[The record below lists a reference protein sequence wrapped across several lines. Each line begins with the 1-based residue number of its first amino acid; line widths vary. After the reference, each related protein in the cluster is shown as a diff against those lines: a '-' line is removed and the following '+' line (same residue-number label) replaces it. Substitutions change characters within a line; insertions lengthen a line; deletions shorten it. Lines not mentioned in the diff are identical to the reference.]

1 MASIED
7 FKPYSDFFKSQRQ
20 QRSSRCFDFIN
31 VPSSPTGNSFL
42 RNFKEY
48 LSSEGTPIYG
58 AVAYGSYYCVFDEIG
73 YAINTR
79 DDEVKPH
86 YTLITT
92 AGIHYLDFYGTYS
105 FATWGDKDA
114 KYWLDKHDV
123 QLLAGNANNTNAKK
137 WKAMFRDVNASQN
150 SGGSVSSKSEA
161 TDNISKSL
169 AENAMGNQFFRL
181 TIDGVFHL
189 EGRGVVATGTVES
202 GGIHVGDEV
211 YISGN
216 NKSLYATVTGIEMFR
231 KLLDQAEEGDNCGV
245 LLRGVTE
252 DEVEEGMVMYSTPV
266 LSSTGY
272 SSSSKGKSSSSTTTS
287 SSSKTTTQTTQT
299 TQYHSKPNMS
309 IDKKK
314 IEYVIGIDLGHGE
327 TSAALCAMQ
336 WDELDDRLDAAKDL
350 EMEPNRKVIPS
361 AITITEDG
369 TAKIGTA
376 AFDPNI
382 LKHAKVN
389 VCFKKK
395 PSDINGEAEQLMI
408 RFMKEVYC
416 KIRENNGGMLT
427 DGNHLVYIAT
437 PSGWDKQAQDL
448 YLQMAKEAGIP
459 MGGIT
464 KESRAAFVKAQHDP
478 TANLGRNIERG
489 AIVFDMGSSTLD
501 FTYHN
506 SSLSYMIDNGYDCG
520 ASAVEKSMFAE
531 LEKSNDAIQE
541 FRSKYPDLIDY
552 LLFETRRAK
561 EEIYFDTTRKYKKT
575 INFED
580 FIDDEDLEDERFR
593 LKFESGE
600 LNDFLENNGYISSIR
615 NAMRDYLSNHISG
628 QNIYGVF
635 LTGGA
640 SRMDFIKKLVVECW
654 NVPEDKIFRDQD
666 PSLTISEGVA
676 EVARVDLRTAD
687 LDKDLEP
694 LFRSVTG
701 AGVYD
706 KFVELFGNFLFES
719 VAENVQ
725 SQCIEWRDSS
735 SNLSLNYLNSRI
747 KSGVKAEVA
756 ECSQQVNEG
765 IRIAIEEETKELRDK
780 VDAIVAAYTA
790 QGANVQLPSLTNLE
804 VMKGGT
810 GVDMSGVLKDI
821 SSSIETE
828 SSNWGGMIAGA
839 GIGAAVAMIL
849 GGPLAWIIG
858 GGALIGKWLF
868 GEEETEE
875 QKRQKAMKKELS
887 SDERAAVC
895 NTLSEKWEDITSS
908 IHNSIFSSLRNNKK
922 AKQDVTTAVNKL
934 MEGYKEALAKSRIMV
949 D

>member
-1 MASIED
+1 M
-7 FKPYSDFFKSQRQ
+7 
-20 QRSSRCFDFIN
+20 
-31 VPSSPTGNSFL
+31 
-42 RNFKEY
+42 
-48 LSSEGTPIYG
+48 
-58 AVAYGSYYCVFDEIG
+58 
-73 YAINTR
+73 
-79 DDEVKPH
+79 
-86 YTLITT
+86 
-92 AGIHYLDFYGTYS
+92 
-105 FATWGDKDA
+105 
-114 KYWLDKHDV
+114 
-123 QLLAGNANNTNAKK
+123 
-137 WKAMFRDVNASQN
+137 
-150 SGGSVSSKSEA
+150 
-161 TDNISKSL
+161 
-169 AENAMGNQFFRL
+169 
-181 TIDGVFHL
+181 TIDDVFHI
-189 EGRGVVATGTVES
+189 EGRGPVVTGTIES
-202 GGIHVGDEV
+202 GIVKVGDNV
-211 YISGN
+211 YIRGN
-216 NKSLYATVTGIEMFR
+216 GKSLYAIVSGIEMFR
-231 KLLDQAEEGDNCGV
+231 KLLDQAEEGDNCGI
-245 LLRGVTE
+245 LLSDVDKNE
-252 DEVEEGMVMYSTPV
+252 LESGMVMYSEV
-266 LSSTGY
+266 VSVSSSMSE
-272 SSSSKGKSSSSTTTS
+272 SSSSSQTFKSNKSSNY
-287 SSSKTTTQTTQT
+287 TTQHQSE
-299 TQYHSKPNMS
+299 SKMA

-395 PSDINGEAEQLMI
+395 PADINGKDEQLMI
-408 RFMKEVYC
+408 RFMQEVYR

-427 DGNHLVYIAT
+427 DDNHLVYIAT
-437 PSGWDKQAQDL
+437 PSGWDKEAQNL
-448 YLQMAKEAGIP
+448 YLEMAQKAGIP

-478 TANLGRNIERG
+478 TANLGRNIEKG

-506 SSLSYMIDNGYDCG
+506 SKLNNMVDNGYDCG
-520 ASAVEKSMFAE
+520 ASYIEKSMLAE
-531 LEKSNDAIQE
+531 LEKSNDAIQK
-541 FRSKYPDLIDY
+541 FRCKYPDLIDY

-600 LNDFLENNGYISSIR
+600 LNDFLEKNGYISSIR
-615 NAMRDYLSNHISG
+615 DAMRDYISKYISG

-640 SRMDFIKKLVVECW
+640 SRMDFIKSLVVECW

-694 LFRSVTG
+694 LFHNITG
-701 AGVYD
+701 TAVYN
-706 KFVELFGNFLFES
+706 KFVELFGNFLFEN
-719 VAENVQ
+719 VAQNVEN
-725 SQCIEWRDSS
+725 QCIEWRDSNS
-735 SNLSLNYLNSRI
+735 DLSLNSLNRRI

-756 ECSQQVNEG
+756 ECSQRVNEG
-765 IRIAIEEETKELRDK
+765 IRLAIEEETKELREK

-804 VMKGGT
+804 VMKDGT

-821 SSSIETE
+821 ASSIETE
-828 SSNWGGMIAGA
+828 SSNWGGLIAGA

-849 GGPLAWIIG
+849 GGPLTWIIG
-858 GGALIGKWLF
+858 GGALLGKWLF
-868 GEEETEE
+868 GEEQTEE
-875 QKRQKAMKKELS
+875 QKRKKAMSKELS
-887 SDERAAVC
+887 SEERAAVC
-895 NTLSEKWEDITSS
+895 NTLGEKWEDITSS
-908 IHNSIFSSLRNNKK
+908 IYNSIFNSLRSNTK

-934 MEGYKEALAKSRIMV
+934 MAGYKEALTKSRIMV

>member
-1 MASIED
+1 MASIAD
-7 FKPYSDFFKSQRQ
+7 FKPYSDFLKSQRQ

-42 RNFKEY
+42 RNFKSH
-48 LSSEGTPIYG
+48 LSTEETPIYG
-58 AVAYGSYYCVFDEIG
+58 AVAYGRWSTNIFDQRGYEISF
-73 YAINTR
+73 N
-79 DDEVKPH
+79 DDDVRSF
-86 YTLITT
+86 YTLMTT
-92 AGIHYLDFYGTYS
+92 SGIHHLDYYGNYS
-105 FATWGDKDA
+105 FSSWGEGDA
-114 KYWLDKHDV
+114 KFWLDKHDV
-123 QLLAGNANNTNAKK
+123 QLLAGNANNTNTKK
-137 WKAMFRDVNASQN
+137 WKAMFRDVNASKN
-150 SGGSVSSKSEA
+150 SEGSASSKSQA
-161 TDNISKSL
+161 IGNIITSL
-169 AENAMGNQFFRL
+169 TNNTMGNQSFRL
-181 TIDGVFHL
+181 TIDGVFHI

-202 GGIHVGDEV
+202 GEVHVGDKV

-216 NKSLYATVTGIEMFR
+216 GKSLYATVTGIEMFR

-252 DEVEEGMVMYSTPV
+252 DEVEEGMVMSTTPV
-266 LSSTGY
+266 SSSTGS
-272 SSSSKGKSSSSTTTS
+272 SSSSKGKSSSCSTTTS
-287 SSSKTTTQTTQT
+287 STSKSTNQT

-336 WDELDDRLDAAKDL
+336 WDELDDRLDTAKDL

-361 AITITEDG
+361 AITLTEDG

-395 PSDINGEAEQLMI
+395 PTDINGEAEQLMI
-408 RFMKEVYC
+408 RFMKEVYR

-437 PSGWDKQAQDL
+437 PSGWDKQTQDL
-448 YLQMAKEAGIP
+448 YLEMAKEAGIP

-506 SSLSYMIDNGYDCG
+506 SSLSNMIDNGYDCG

-600 LNDFLENNGYISSIR
+600 LNDFLENNGYIGSIR

-706 KFVELFGNFLFES
+706 KFVELFGNFLFEN

-725 SQCIEWRDSS
+725 NQCIEWRDSNT
-735 SNLSLNYLNSRI
+735 NLSLNSLNSRI

-765 IRIAIEEETKELRDK
+765 IRIAIEEETKDLREK

-810 GVDMSGVLKDI
+810 GVDMSDVLKDI

-828 SSNWGGMIAGA
+828 SSNWGGLIAGA
-839 GIGAAVAMIL
+839 GIGAAVAMII

-875 QKRQKAMKKELS
+875 QKRQKAMKKGLS

-934 MEGYKEALAKSRIMV
+934 MAGYKEALTKSRIMV